1 MCYLNILTSPDNNE
15 HGMVEQS
22 DDILTDFFLKSGNEL
37 SNLIRMGQPDKK
49 LLILCRILNVNKI
62 SSLLK

>member
-1 MCYLNILTSPDNNE
+1 
-15 HGMVEQS
+15 MVEQS

-49 LLILCRILNVNKI
+49 LLIFCRILNVNKI

>member
-1 MCYLNILTSPDNNE
+1 
-15 HGMVEQS
+15 MVEQS

-49 LLILCRILNVNKI
+49 LLILCRILNVHKI